1 MSKQGGVWVSGAM
14 MDSSLIKGFKTDI
27 EEVNL
32 HLTADAQTRQDR
44 AEPLPAER
52 YPQVMTRNRDQ
63 KIGRLPDFCNAG
75 AFWTLSGAFA
85 DVLRQFN
92 LGQTRLYPVQVFQFD
107 RKTPVEGEYFTLA
120 FGETKDTLLPEV
132 SRLRRPSYSSPDA
145 LEWKLII
152 GGYKDGDV
160 VLAPAAL
167 DGVDLWMES
176 KLRSAFLLSD
186 ALVTALKAAKL
197 TRRLSLRRCTV
208 ESEQ

>member
-27 EEVNL
+27 SEVDL
-32 HLTADAQTRQDR
+32 HLTVVAQRCQQR

-52 YPQVMTRNRDQ
+52 YPRAMYGDTPFTNI
-63 KIGRLPDFCNAG
+63 KKLPDFCNAG
-75 AFWTLSGAFA
+75 AFWTVSGAFA

-107 RKTPVEGEYFTLA
+107 RKTPVEGEYFMLA
-120 FGETKDTLLPEV
+120 FGETKDTLRPEV
-132 SRLRRPSYSSPDA
+132 SRLEQGSYSNPNA
-145 LEWKLII
+145 QEWKLIL

-176 KLRSAFLLSD
+176 KLRRAFLLSD
-186 ALVTALKAAKL
+186 ALVTALKAVKL
-197 TRRLSLRRCTV
+197 TRRLSLRRCRI
-208 ESEQ
+208 ESV